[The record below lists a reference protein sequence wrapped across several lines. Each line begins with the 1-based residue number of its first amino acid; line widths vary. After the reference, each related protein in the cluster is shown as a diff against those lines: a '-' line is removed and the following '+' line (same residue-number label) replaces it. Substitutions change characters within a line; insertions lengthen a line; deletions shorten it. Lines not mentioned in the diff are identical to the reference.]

1 MHEFRQIKPL
11 ETMERITRQQF
22 CDNLDEILDRV
33 NQEDIGFVIL
43 NAEGK
48 DGHVLCPARW
58 FQIDLGDD
66 FGCMHDSFDAALG
79 GVVNGALCDM
89 PFPTLPLICRGSSGE
104 MPILEACFLVI

>member
-79 GVVNGALCDM
+79 GVVNGALRYAISDASLD
-89 PFPTLPLICRGSSGE
+89 LPGE
-104 MPILEACFLVI
+104 FRRNAHFGGLLFG

>member
-66 FGCMHDSFDAALG
+66 FGCMHDSST
-79 GVVNGALCDM
+79 VLCDM